1 MDTKQL
7 KLLTLKDAVA
17 QIEDGM
23 TLGIGTGSTIELL
36 IPEIAKLMEQGYQLR
51 GVCTS
56 ERTAYQAKMLNIPIL
71 DINDV
76 QKIDLAI
83 DGADEI

>member
-36 IPEIAKLMEQGYQLR
+36 IPEIAKLMEQGYQFTRGMYFGTNSVSSENVEYSNLR
-51 GVCTS
+51 
-56 ERTAYQAKMLNIPIL
+56 Y
-71 DINDV
+71 
-76 QKIDLAI
+76 
-83 DGADEI
+83 